1 MPWEIMQTRDSKLL
15 VYIAMTI
22 PAEQRETRTQARRL
36 GGAGRL

>member
-15 VYIAMTI
+15 VYVPVTI
-22 PAEQRETRTQARRL
+22 QAEQRKTRTQARRL